1 MLMVERLTVHGFKS
15 IRALE
20 DFELRGL
27 NVLIGP
33 NGAGKSNFISL
44 FQMVGGLFAKRLQ
57 QFVSSEDGPDAL
69 LFGGRKRTQT
79 IAIELTI
86 SDVNYRIALT
96 PASGTLR
103 VASEEVRFPGG
114 ARAQRFDSGLV
125 PSVRSHAGRIEGR
138 VEVDSRGLYER
149 EARLPGA
156 DLGRDASWS
165 YVCSAVGSWRH
176 VYHFHDTSD
185 TAPIRQAQAVRDNL
199 VLKPDA
205 GNLAPFLRR
214 LRERHPHHYRRIM
227 DSTRSAAPFLGDTV
241 YRPAVDERID
251 LEWFHAADPDTP
263 MGQRQLSDGT
273 LRFLS
278 LATLLL
284 QPTELQPQL
293 LLIDEPEL
301 GLHPLALTLLAEML
315 QSASEVKQVIV
326 STQSADLVNEFRPEE
341 VVVVN
346 RRDGESVFDRLDSDL
361 LQEWLQEY
369 SLGQLWKAEVVGGGP
384 AP

>member
-125 PSVRSHAGRIEGR
+125 PSVRSHAGQIEGR

-185 TAPIRQAQAVRDNL
+185 TAPIRQAQAARDNL

-214 LRERHPHHYRRIM
+214 LRERHPAPLSADYGLDAVGSPIPGRYGLSPGGRRAHRPRVVSRCGPRHPNGATPALGWHAAFPFPR
-227 DSTRSAAPFLGDTV
+227 DPAAPANGAT
-241 YRPAVDERID
+241 
-251 LEWFHAADPDTP
+251 TP
-263 MGQRQLSDGT
+263 TATHRRAGAG
-273 LRFLS
+273 
-278 LATLLL
+278 LAIRWRL
-284 QPTELQPQL
+284 PCWRRCSNPQ
-293 LLIDEPEL
+293 
-301 GLHPLALTLLAEML
+301 A
-315 QSASEVKQVIV
+315 K
-326 STQSADLVNEFRPEE
+326 
-341 VVVVN
+341 
-346 RRDGESVFDRLDSDL
+346 
-361 LQEWLQEY
+361 
-369 SLGQLWKAEVVGGGP
+369 
-384 AP
+384 

>member
-1 MLMVERLTVHGFKS
+1 MPAVNRLTVRGFKS

-20 DFELRGL
+20 DFEVRAL
-27 NVLIGP
+27 NVLIGA
-33 NGAGKSNFISL
+33 NGAGKSNFLSL
-44 FQMVGGLFAKRLQ
+44 FQMVGGLFEKRLQ

-69 LFGGRKRTQT
+69 LFGGRKQTQT
-79 IAIELTI
+79 IAIHLTI
-86 SDVNYRIALT
+86 SGVDYCIALT
-96 PASGTLR
+96 PASSTLR
-103 VASEEVRFPGG
+103 VTSEEVRFPGG
-114 ARAQRFDSGLV
+114 ARGQRFDSGLV

-165 YVCSAVGSWRH
+165 YVSSAVGSWRH

-185 TAPIRQAQAVRDNL
+185 TAPIRQAQAARDNL

-227 DSTRSAAPFLGDTV
+227 DATRSAAPFLGDLV
-241 YRPAVDERID
+241 YRREVDRRID
-251 LEWFHAADPDTP
+251 LEWFHASDPDTP
-263 MGQRQLSDGT
+263 LGQRQLSDGT

-315 QSASEVKQVIV
+315 KAASEVKQVIV
-326 STQSADLVNEFRPEE
+326 STQSADLVSQFDPDD

-346 RRDGESVFDRLDSDL
+346 REEGASVLERLDSDQL
-361 LQEWLQEY
+361 SEWLEDY
-369 SLGQLWKAEVVGGGP
+369 SLGDLWKMNIVGGSNGQ
-384 AP
+384 